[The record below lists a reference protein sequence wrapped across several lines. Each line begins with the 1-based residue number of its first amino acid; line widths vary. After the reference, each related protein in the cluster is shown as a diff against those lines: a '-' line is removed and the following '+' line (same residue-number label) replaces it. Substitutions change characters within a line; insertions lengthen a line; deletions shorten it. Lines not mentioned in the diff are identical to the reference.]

1 MSVAAEILNRLDSW
15 VNALAAHLDPP
26 RRLPE
31 SDGSFRL
38 EFTQQSPHVMMIGKL
53 VRAVSGLHGALVL
66 AKAGYITECAVVLR
80 TVSDFCTEIETI
92 GWYVAKDERLPGAVQ
107 EFVKQYFLP
116 RARTPEEFAAAT
128 RMRYVSREALMKA
141 YKAFAENVEA
151 ESVNTEQLDL
161 SHRFVNMS
169 YDAYVHGAYETTLE
183 LWNDQRG
190 TFMMRS
196 HASAA
201 KHDEFI
207 EAVFM
212 KMHEV
217 VVATELTATAL
228 GNAAVFEQA
237 RKARRTM
244 DATEPWRIA

>member
-1 MSVAAEILNRLDSW
+1 
-15 VNALAAHLDPP
+15 
-26 RRLPE
+26 
-31 SDGSFRL
+31 
-38 EFTQQSPHVMMIGKL
+38 
-53 VRAVSGLHGALVL
+53 
-66 AKAGYITECAVVLR
+66 
-80 TVSDFCTEIETI
+80 
-92 GWYVAKDERLPGAVQ
+92 
-107 EFVKQYFLP
+107 
-116 RARTPEEFAAAT
+116 
-128 RMRYVSREALMKA
+128 MKA
-141 YKAFAENVEA
+141 YKAFAENVGA
-151 ESVNTEQLDL
+151 ESVNAEQLDL

-201 KHDEFI
+201 KRDEFI

-237 RKARRTM
+237 RQARRTM
-244 DATEPWRIA
+244 DATEPWRLA